1 MNLMKFLINLTVY
14 FVIIS
19 QDLNKLVILK
29 YVVNTWQNIHLL
41 YSLLLLSQSRL
52 DLKFLKFLIY
62 KNSVNANSSKKRLC
76 FKQVEFKLLP
86 SVPDLKIIIQ
96 ISTYDDLN
104 HV

>member
-1 MNLMKFLINLTVY
+1 MY

-29 YVVNTWQNIHLL
+29 YVVNMWQNIYLL

-62 KNSVNANSSKKRLC
+62 KNSVNANGSKKRLC
-76 FKQVEFKLLP
+76 FEQVEFKLLP
-86 SVPDLKIIIQ
+86 SVLDLKIVIQ
-96 ISTYDDLN
+96 ISTHDDLN
-104 HV
+104 RD